1 MPIIDVSP
9 VVSASNRLRA
19 DAAQILADSL
29 ARVFK
34 AEDGQVWV
42 RITKIHESGYAEN
55 GACVAKNELP
65 VFVQVLHAD
74 WPDQES
80 RSTEARA
87 IAAAVAFSL
96 SRQVE
101 LVHVIYAPSGR
112 GRVALGGK
120 LVE

>member
-9 VVSASNRLRA
+9 VVSASNRLRT

-42 RITKIHESGYAEN
+42 RITEIHESGYAEN
-55 GACVAKNELP
+55 GACVARNELP
-65 VFVQVLHAD
+65 VFVQALHAD
-74 WPDQES
+74 CPDQES
-80 RSTEARA
+80 RSKEASA
-87 IAAAVAFSL
+87 IAEAVAVNL
-96 SRQVE
+96 RRQVA

-112 GRVALGGK
+112 GRVAFGGK